1 MSDDDDMSD
10 KTMKSGYNRISKGGM
25 MPESTMKQ
33 SDDMLSKTGKG
44 NMMSDNIMPK
54 SDAMP
59 MDNMMPKS
67 NAIPMDNMMPK
78 SNAMPMDNMMP
89 KSNTMPMDNM
99 MPKSNTMPKSMT
111 KVNQNSM
118 NSVQNQTIQY
128 KALYPEVFYKVKPYV
143 LMVCDELENMGQLTP
158 NQEDIENIADNICA
172 DVRDMY
178 PELGDYI
185 EQTEAQET
193 FVPFY
198 GRRFG
203 QPFRRRGIFND
214 LVGIMLLGELYGRRR
229 GCCW

>member
-1 MSDDDDMSD
+1 MNKDNKGFRPMSDDDDIPD
-10 KTMKSGYNRISKGGM
+10 KTMKSGYSRISKGGI
-25 MPESTMKQ
+25 MPESGMKQ
-33 SDDMLSKTGKG
+33 NDDMMSKTGKTG
-44 NMMSDNIMPK
+44 KENFMPSENMTPKSNMMPS
-54 SDAMP
+54 
-59 MDNMMPKS
+59 DNMMPSENMTPK
-67 NAIPMDNMMPK
+67 NNMMP
-78 SNAMPMDNMMP
+78 SENMTPNMAP
-89 KSNTMPMDNM
+89 KG
-99 MPKSNTMPKSMT
+99 MT
-111 KVNQNSM
+111 KANQNTM

-158 NQEDIENIADNICA
+158 NQEEIDNIADNICA

-178 PELGDYI
+178 PELSEYV

-214 LVGIMLLGELYGRRR
+214 LVGIMLLGELFGRRR